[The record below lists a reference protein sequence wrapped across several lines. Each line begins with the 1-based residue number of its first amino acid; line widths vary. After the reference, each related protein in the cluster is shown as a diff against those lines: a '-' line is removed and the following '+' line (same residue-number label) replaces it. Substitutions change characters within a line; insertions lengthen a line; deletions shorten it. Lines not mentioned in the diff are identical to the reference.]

1 MFRSEILTRLAGKD
15 MGKTKRGS
23 KLRSWDVEEAKDKE
37 AKFLRTCPCKVKI
50 KYLHCLCS
58 FKLWQ
63 VEKWQRRVV
72 GDDGKVRWQK
82 CDVEL
87 KIRRQ
92 KVTAFDIYYT
102 IMQIYP
108 IVIFSG
114 VHSSDVNDNLFYLS
128 KKLLKSFNDWF
139 KDLS

>member
-1 MFRSEILTRLAGKD
+1 M
-15 MGKTKRGS
+15 
-23 KLRSWDVEEAKDKE
+23 
-37 AKFLRTCPCKVKI
+37 
-50 KYLHCLCS
+50 
-58 FKLWQ
+58 WQ

-102 IMQIYP
+102 IMQTYI
-108 IVIFSG
+108 
-114 VHSSDVNDNLFYLS
+114 
-128 KKLLKSFNDWF
+128 
-139 KDLS
+139 

>member
-1 MFRSEILTRLAGKD
+1 M
-15 MGKTKRGS
+15 
-23 KLRSWDVEEAKDKE
+23 
-37 AKFLRTCPCKVKI
+37 
-50 KYLHCLCS
+50 
-58 FKLWQ
+58 WQ

-114 VHSSDVNDNLFYLS
+114 VHSSDVNNNLFYLS

>member
-1 MFRSEILTRLAGKD
+1 M
-15 MGKTKRGS
+15 
-23 KLRSWDVEEAKDKE
+23 
-37 AKFLRTCPCKVKI
+37 
-50 KYLHCLCS
+50 
-58 FKLWQ
+58 WQ

-102 IMQIYP
+102 IMQIY
-108 IVIFSG
+108 IIYQSRISLRRSV
-114 VHSSDVNDNLFYLS
+114 S
-128 KKLLKSFNDWF
+128 KKSLVMVPSGYFTATE
-139 KDLS
+139 LSETQIPD

>member
-1 MFRSEILTRLAGKD
+1 M
-15 MGKTKRGS
+15 
-23 KLRSWDVEEAKDKE
+23 
-37 AKFLRTCPCKVKI
+37 
-50 KYLHCLCS
+50 
-58 FKLWQ
+58 WQ

-102 IMQIYP
+102 IIQTLYLNVIYFQVSIP
-108 IVIFSG
+108 AM
-114 VHSSDVNDNLFYLS
+114 
-128 KKLLKSFNDWF
+128 
-139 KDLS
+139 

>member
-1 MFRSEILTRLAGKD
+1 M
-15 MGKTKRGS
+15 
-23 KLRSWDVEEAKDKE
+23 
-37 AKFLRTCPCKVKI
+37 
-50 KYLHCLCS
+50 
-58 FKLWQ
+58 WQ

-82 CDVEL
+82 CDAEL

-114 VHSSDVNDNLFYLS
+114 VHSSDVNNLDNNVFYLRS
-128 KKLLKSFNDWF
+128 YLKSSMIGS
-139 KDLS
+139 KT

>member
-1 MFRSEILTRLAGKD
+1 M
-15 MGKTKRGS
+15 
-23 KLRSWDVEEAKDKE
+23 
-37 AKFLRTCPCKVKI
+37 
-50 KYLHCLCS
+50 
-58 FKLWQ
+58 WQ

-108 IVIFSG
+108 IVIVKLRQGSG
-114 VHSSDVNDNLFYLS
+114 
-128 KKLLKSFNDWF
+128 KERQGKARMAKGERP
-139 KDLS
+139 